1 MNEIQGIKLN
11 VTDRE
16 DIFEVK
22 DLNEIIS
29 EIEESRNFLK
39 ECKAFFKRDMAPIF
53 KSWLDE
59 IKTWLNEREIYT
71 FHSSQRRFLII
82 ISESYLNRELKF
94 KSFVSFF
101 FNLKERLLENEN
113 EFFEYCESFFIAF
126 NNLEQK
132 DINFNDKFK
141 KFTIFLIEL
150 TKEKIHEHPSYKLI
164 KNYLSLLRL
173 ASKLVKL
180 EILNES
186 EFLKYISVL
195 DHFSNEYDIIEKFD
209 ILLDYYS
216 QITGN
221 LNEVQKIFFHFLDT
235 HKRKEIFSISYPDPV
250 KFCEDFEKRFKT
262 RPKNFLINTYLEY
275 YRQHTTNFI
284 PPLFLKKKSL
294 NNTNILEII
303 YNNLK
308 SENFISRDLYRY
320 FEILMKSKPR
330 KKVFNQY
337 CQTITGFKS
346 QIFRFNFYNIY
357 ESKNMSFSHK
367 FALIGEIIKTKP
379 DFYQIKHHPESHIY
393 LFTGKNYKKKRNLE
407 PYFRLVH
414 QLENYSDFKML
425 LFKISMKN
433 KDQRKHFIRISNHSI
448 KKFINR
454 MEQILE
460 YNEFLIIKKLYD
472 IFKTDFYNIY
482 KLGYKTMSKYVSIEL
497 LSNSLNLENFL
508 YEHFIEIAQK
518 QNDPKTDNRLFME
531 YQNFKKFNTISDKS
545 TNDILDEFIYDDLS
559 RNYSIERDHLL
570 MLIKSDNKDRL
581 FGYIDDL
588 ITVEQKKRIK
598 NYEKLIILHFLKGEI
613 QICFD
618 FFLEEK
624 EFNRKLKYDKE
635 TLTKDNNQQNNLIMF
650 KEILRIEQNFE
661 NYGSFQDLLSD
672 LEKLLNQIKQNL
684 GECFGYFSNFDIY
697 KHYWNMNSFLILIYE
712 YKKEKRNKERLDS
725 ILDTLFLDT
734 RFCKEWKDLKKLW
747 RDKIIPNL
755 LKDGVLKYAEDQFN
769 LFKINPLFN
778 GVNKFL
784 STSLNPGS
792 ELFLLF
798 NYDPEN
804 LIHDFKEKYYSLNEI
819 FIKKY
824 KSRLF
829 VPLNFGDVRLFNNL
843 HIPFSN
849 SHKDLRSFI
858 ITLNTAISDSI
869 ISKVLKIELNL
880 VGWDGKRIK
889 LLIKFIEEK
898 YDMENLSVKELLFGI
913 IELNTF
919 RSEGGIAH
927 RMHQD
932 HMKRLSKFSLLNLSN
947 IEISKKIIYDVNISL
962 ENLINLFK

>member
-1 MNEIQGIKLN
+1 MNFI
-11 VTDRE
+11 DRE
-16 DIFEVK
+16 YNFDIK
-22 DLNEIIS
+22 DLSEIIS

-39 ECKAFFKRDMAPIF
+39 EIKVFFKRDRTPIF
-53 KSWLDE
+53 KTWLEE
-59 IKTWLNEREIYT
+59 IKIWVNERELYT
-71 FHSSQRRFLII
+71 FTTSMSRLRII
-82 ISESYLNRELKF
+82 ISESYLNQELKLE
-94 KSFVSFF
+94 SFISFF
-101 FNLKERLLENEN
+101 FNLKEKLIKNEN
-113 EFFEYCESFFIAF
+113 EFNQFCKSYIVAF
-126 NNLEQK
+126 NYLELK
-132 DINFNDKFK
+132 ESDFVNKFK
-141 KFTIFLIEL
+141 EFTLILIEL
-150 TKEKIHEHPSYKLI
+150 IGEKLAEHPSIKLI
-164 KNYLSLLRL
+164 QNYLSLLRL
-173 ASKLVKL
+173 LFELIRL
-180 EILNES
+180 ERLNES
-186 EFLKYISVL
+186 EFLQYVSIL
-195 DHFSNEYDIIEKFD
+195 DKFSTEYNIIERYD
-209 ILLDYYS
+209 VLLDYYI
-216 QITGN
+216 QISGN
-221 LNEVQKIFFHFLDT
+221 LNKVKKLFFHFLDT
-235 HKRKEIFSISYPDPV
+235 YKKKEIFSIHYPDPV
-250 KFCEDFEKRFKT
+250 KFCENFEIRFK
-262 RPKNFLINTYLEY
+262 RKPRNFLLNTYLEY
-275 YRQHTTNFI
+275 YGQHTTNFI

-294 NNTNILEII
+294 NNTNSLEII

-346 QIFRFNFYNIY
+346 QIFRFNFYKIY

-379 DFYQIKHHPESHIY
+379 DFYQIKHHPEPHIY
-393 LFTGKNYKKKRNLE
+393 LFTRKNYKKKRNLK

-482 KLGYKTMSKYVSIEL
+482 KLGYKTMSEYVSIEL

-531 YQNFKKFNTISDKS
+531 YQNFKKFNTISDKT

-570 MLIKSDNKDRL
+570 TLIKSDNKDGL

-684 GECFGYFSNFDIY
+684 GEFFGYFSNFDIY

-804 LIHDFKEKYYSLNEI
+804 LIHDFKEKYYNLNEI

-824 KSRLF
+824 KSKLF

-869 ISKVLKIELNL
+869 IPKVLKIELNL
-880 VGWDGKRIK
+880 VEWDGKKIN

-898 YDMENLSVKELLFGI
+898 YDMENLSVKEMLFGI

-919 RSEGGIAH
+919 RSEGGITH

-932 HMKRLSKFSLLNLSN
+932 HTKRLSKFSLLNLSN
-947 IEISKKIIYDVNISL
+947 IEISKKIIYDVNVSL